1 MEAALDTAEI
11 EVKKV
16 RRADLPQLNLA
27 ENGCSRRPK
36 LPKSGNSFPWCIFP
50 AVQFPV
56 HVHALG
62 EGVGLLLF
70 QKGCLLRPVMDDAAP
85 KDDAMDESLP
95 SRQSKSKSNKKQIKV
110 PAPKPS
116 FSFGERK
123 EHSTQAQP
131 SCMETNF
138 PISAGAGAGGGGP
151 NRRREEKKN
160 GGYETVTSP

>member
-1 MEAALDTAEI
+1 MEAALDTAEKDR
-11 EVKKV
+11 VK
-16 RRADLPQLNLA
+16 RYGEPTQPQLNLA

-36 LPKSGNSFPWCIFP
+36 LPKSGNSFPRCIFP
-50 AVQFPV
+50 AVF
-56 HVHALG
+56 
-62 EGVGLLLF
+62 F
-70 QKGCLLRPVMDDAAP
+70 QKGCLPRPVMDDAAP

-95 SRQSKSKSNKKQIKV
+95 SRQSKSKSKKQQIKA

-138 PISAGAGAGGGGP
+138 PISAGGGGGGGGGGLGFLQREAS
-151 NRRREEKKN
+151 NRKKKR
-160 GGYETVTSP
+160 GLRDGYLPMMDYDDDG